1 MGIVRKVLGEEALT
15 KNDLMN
21 IKESVEGEVN
31 ESNNTPIEEE
41 QEEYVPS
48 GIEMFV
54 RISDYNKITR
64 QLKRLESAI
73 GSMEELER
81 MHSEMQEIHDNFTEK
96 LESVLGE
103 IEEIKEELHSKFGK
117 LKR

>member
-21 IKESVEGEVN
+21 IKESVEEEVS
-31 ESNNTPIEEE
+31 EVSNTQTDEEV
-41 QEEYVPS
+41 EEYVPS

-54 RISDYNKITR
+54 RISDYNKITK
-64 QLKRLESAI
+64 QLRRLENVI

-81 MHSEMQEIHDNFTEK
+81 MHSEMQEVHDNFTEK
-96 LESVLGE
+96 LEVVLGE

-117 LKR
+117 IKR